1 MGEGSVGCGG
11 LGGKCRGKRQNWDV
25 DPDDFGFS
33 YVAVCGLLVIMWLGL
48 VEGPGVLP
56 PPQACHAHEHHDDGD
71 QDDDGYHVADHV
83 ATGAFDVMVQF
94 STLYT
99 AVPRAV
105 IVSPAQ
111 VLVAYGLLAVQVA
124 TTALAA
130 VAVVDDALLPVGQH
144 QAATRALP
152 LRRCPNGSI

>member
-1 MGEGSVGCGG
+1 MGCGG

-111 VLVAYGLLAVQVA
+111 VLVAYGLLAVQVP